1 MRILVDIPAEDLE
14 QLNAVVKTQAI
25 SRAEFVRRA
34 IAASLEPHR
43 QAQKQEAFGLWSKRS
58 VDGLEYQEKARAEW

>member
-1 MRILVDIPAEDLE
+1 MRILVDIPTEDLE

-34 IAASLEPHR
+34 IASSLAPYQ
-43 QAQKQEAFGLWSKRS
+43 QAQNQEAFGLWLKRP
-58 VDGLEYQEKARAEW
+58 VDGLEYQERMREEW